1 MKVGILGSGDVARAL
16 GTGFVT
22 LGHEVRLGSRT
33 AYNSKTDA
41 WAKGTSG
48 KGSAGTFSDAAAFGE
63 VLVLAT
69 LGVATVDAIRQ
80 AGVSHFDGK
89 VVIDATNPLSFSAQ
103 GVPSLA
109 IGHTTSQG
117 EVNQKAIPK
126 AHVVKAFNTVGNAS
140 FFRPKFAQGP
150 PDMFLCGNDAA
161 AKKKVEEILHD
172 FGWPSVI
179 DIGGIDG
186 SRELEAMCIL
196 WVKSAV
202 RLNNFRIAFRLL
214 RS

>member
-1 MKVGILGSGDVARAL
+1 MKVGILGSGVVATTL
-16 GTGFVT
+16 GSGFVA

-33 AYNSKTDA
+33 AYNPKTDA
-41 WAKGTSG
+41 WAKGTNG

-63 VLVLAT
+63 ILVLAT
-69 LGVATVDAIRQ
+69 FGVATVDAIRE

-89 VVIDATNPLSFSAQ
+89 VVIDATNPLAFSPQ

-117 EVNQKAIPK
+117 EVNQAAIPK
-126 AHVVKAFNTVGNAS
+126 ARVVKAFNTVGNAC
-140 FFRPKFAQGP
+140 FFRPSFAQGP
-150 PDMFLCGNDAA
+150 PDMFICGNDEG
-161 AKKKVEEILHD
+161 AKKTVEGILRD

-179 DIGGIDG
+179 DVGGIEG
-186 SRELEAMCIL
+186 SRELESLCIL
-196 WVKSAV
+196 WVKSAF
-202 RLNNFRIAFRLL
+202 RLNNFKVAFKLL